1 MKNRISSII
10 QKIMDSGTS
19 KTKLV
24 LAAIELVA
32 MVITIFGVIPK
43 CQLLAV
49 LGYIFLIAV
58 LIYTW
63 KKEDYEEIKIIA
75 ITIMY
80 FYFVYSTY
88 LGRTNWLGSNFYKII
103 MFIDIPLGWVL
114 LALSMLFIC
123 SIYLIVKPYIKF
135 KYLSSIIVFTLFFDL
150 IVWYPLSF
158 ISYYSG
164 VEGKIMDI
172 SRLLSSVTEKV
183 LHGNESD
190 ATKDK
195 ILHDIYKKVSFRAKL
210 YKNGQEYLETDASRF
225 VIENPRAANVVF
237 EHEETILV
245 GKDRYHYSASRVYRP
260 DDFTGVTRAI
270 TWSVFPDRF
279 GDDADLEAQGIAAS
293 SNAVYLGRRKAGRS
307 MNWWLIFAAT
317 FGLFCT
323 VRCYYKKREL
333 RMAAE
338 KAKLEADLKATE
350 KKLYQQYHNAGLY
363 QELLFSQLSRE
374 FNDIMASR
382 AKSHLQ
388 EYVASLGKNE
398 TKKVLNEQGFEATM
412 ENIQT
417 SIGDRVHTL
426 KNQWNKY
433 DNMEEDNTGKIVQII
448 LDDLRSLKT
457 VFDVSYSKQALSD
470 IDSTVVNAVPKQ
482 YQKIRSLKFIARYFD
497 TQPFETQYVIIAN
510 LDRLKSIVSNLL
522 QNSFNA
528 AQRFKL
534 ALPKEER
541 RLFLAKL
548 SLVTNIEEYD
558 GKKYYTIAVQDNGGG
573 FPNPAIIY
581 KEPVVSSDTSAGERM
596 GAGTVYIDMFV
607 KRMKGFIQ
615 ASNEVFEDGYMGAKT
630 KIYIPLVSKEEAEE
644 EL

>member
-1 MKNRISSII
+1 MKNKISSII
-10 QKIMDSGTS
+10 QRIMDTGMF
-19 KTKLV
+19 KNEFI
-24 LAAIELVA
+24 LAATV
-32 MVITIFGVIPK
+32 FGSVSTMLGLMPEYQILAIAGYILLIA
-43 CQLLAV
+43 LLA
-49 LGYIFLIAV
+49 
-58 LIYTW
+58 YTW
-63 KKEDYEEIKIIA
+63 NKEDYEEIKIIA
-75 ITIMY
+75 ITVMY

-88 LGRTNWLGSNFYKII
+88 SGRENWLGSNCYKAI
-103 MFIDIPLGWVL
+103 MYTGIPLGWVFL
-114 LALSMLFIC
+114 MISILFISTIC
-123 SIYLIVKPYIKF
+123 YIVRRYISVKF
-135 KYLSSIIVFTLFFDL
+135 LVGIISFTFIFDL

-158 ISYYSG
+158 VSYYSG
-164 VEGKIMDI
+164 YEGRVKEI
-172 SRLLSSVTEKV
+172 SRLLYNTTETI
-183 LHGNESD
+183 LHSNESASD
-190 ATKDK
+190 KDK
-195 ILHDIYKKVSFRAKL
+195 ALHDLYQKVSMRAKL
-210 YKNGQEYLETDASRF
+210 YKNGQEYLATNPERF
-225 VIENPRAANVVF
+225 IIENPRASNLVF
-237 EHEETILV
+237 EHEETIKV
-245 GKDRYHYSASRVYRP
+245 GNDQYNYSASRVFRP
-260 DDFTGVTRAI
+260 DIVTGVTRAI

-279 GDDADLEAQGIAAS
+279 GDDANLEANGIPAS
-293 SNAVYLGRRKAGRS
+293 SNSVYLGRRKAGRS
-307 MNWWLIFAAT
+307 MNWWLIFEAT
-317 FGLFCT
+317 FGLFCL
-323 VRCYYKKREL
+323 VMCYWKKDQL
-333 RMAAE
+333 KMVADN
-338 KAKLEADLKATE
+338 AKLEADLKATE

-433 DNMEEDNTGKIVQII
+433 DTMDEDSTGKIVQII

-482 YQKIRSLKFIARYFD
+482 YQKIRSLKFIANYFD
-497 TQPFETQYVIIAN
+497 TQPFANQYVIIAN

-548 SLVTNIEEYD
+548 LLSTNIEEYD
-558 GKKYYTIAVQDNGGG
+558 GKKYYTITVQDNGGG

-615 ASNEVFEDGYMGAKT
+615 ASNEVFEDGCMGAKT